1 VSNYSEPELVV
12 PTLELL
18 AAHPGGLS
26 TTDLIEKL
34 TELFKPDGHDAEI
47 LANRQDTH
55 FSQKVRNLVSH
66 RTMERED
73 LWTYDENDGIHRIT
87 SAGRSYIATHTG
99 EPESNQ

>member
-1 VSNYSEPELVV
+1 MSNHSESELID

-34 TELFKPDGHDAEI
+34 IVLFKPDGHDAEI
-47 LANRQDTH
+47 LSNRHDTH

-73 LWTYDENDGIHRIT
+73 LWTYNENDGLHRLT
-87 SAGRSYIATHTG
+87 PAGRSYLATRA
-99 EPESNQ
+99 PQSD

>member
-1 VSNYSEPELVV
+1 MQCKGEDVSEYRERDLIV

-18 AAHPGGLS
+18 AANPGGLS
-26 TTDLIEKL
+26 TVDLIEKL
-34 TELFKPDGHDAEI
+34 TDRFQPDGPDAEI

-73 LWTYDENDGIHRIT
+73 LWTYDETDGIHRIT
-87 SAGRSYIATHTG
+87 AAGRAHIAKH
-99 EPESNQ
+99 P